1 MRSILFCHNSFLL
14 YTLFPVAQGLRGN
27 LLRVVTGLIVVGDE
41 IVVHLVRSWD
51 NNEIADLY
59 RAGGW
64 WKEEYD
70 PAALGSLIQ
79 GSFSFAVAVDKK
91 TGRAVGMGRVISDG
105 VSDGYIQDLVVLP
118 EYRKSGIGREMVSA
132 LVDRCMKSGITWIAL
147 IAEPDTENFY
157 LPLGFRPMQGHVP
170 LILRGE

>member
-1 MRSILFCHNSFLL
+1 MN
-14 YTLFPVAQGLRGN
+14 
-27 LLRVVTGLIVVGDE
+27 VVGDN
-41 IVVHLVRSWD
+41 IVVQLVSSWD

-70 PAALGSLIQ
+70 PAALDSLIK
-79 GSFSFAVAVDKK
+79 GSFSFAVAVDTK
-91 TGRAVGMGRVISDG
+91 TGKAIGMGRVISDG

-132 LVDRCMKSGITWIAL
+132 LVGHCRQSGITWIAL

-157 LPLGFRPMQGHVP
+157 LPLGFVPMQGHVP
-170 LILRGE
+170 LIFRGER

>member
-1 MRSILFCHNSFLL
+1 MGMIS
-14 YTLFPVAQGLRGN
+14 
-27 LLRVVTGLIVVGDE
+27 VGDE
-41 IVVHLVRSWD
+41 IVVQLVRSWD
-51 NNEIADLY
+51 NHEIADLY

-70 PAALGSLIQ
+70 PAALGSLIR

-91 TGRAVGMGRVISDG
+91 TGKAIGMGRVISDG

-118 EYRKSGIGREMVSA
+118 DYRKSGIGKEMISA
-132 LVDRCMKSGITWIAL
+132 LVDRCLQSGITWIAL

-157 LPLGFRPMQGHVP
+157 FPIGFVPMQGYVP
-170 LILRGE
+170 LIFRGER